1 MVLLDRGNIAVV
13 STQVISN
20 ILLYGDH
27 FIAISTPPP
36 LPLKMVSVS
45 SANKPATGTQNS
57 QDITIANNNK
67 QHFLEL
73 KIYFVD
79 FDILF

>member
-1 MVLLDRGNIAVV
+1 MA
-13 STQVISN
+13 
-20 ILLYGDH
+20 
-27 FIAISTPPP
+27 
-36 LPLKMVSVS
+36 SVS
-45 SANKPATGTQNS
+45 SANKPATGNQNS
-57 QDITIANNNK
+57 QDITIANDNK

>member
-1 MVLLDRGNIAVV
+1 
-13 STQVISN
+13 
-20 ILLYGDH
+20 
-27 FIAISTPPP
+27 
-36 LPLKMVSVS
+36 MVSVS

-67 QHFLEL
+67 HFLEL